1 MGDNMKTIIVSGF
14 LGSGKTTFINH
25 ILGFSKNTLVLEN
38 EFGDVSI
45 DSMLIKSDDI
55 IEINSGCIC
64 CGLKSDFKEII
75 HKIDKDQF
83 EYIIIEP
90 TGVAKLTDILDVL
103 KEEEK
108 LTIPKCVTIVDC
120 DSYIFFHEDFG
131 EFFNDQIKNADIIYI
146 TNIENLEEEK
156 IYEVKKSIEQFNPNA
171 IIHNEDFRKMNPDD
185 IVSEFDDNKKQEKHE
200 CSCHN
205 HGHGHKCCGKHHHK
219 HHEHSHEDS
228 KFKTNVQ
235 KNLKFD
241 SKEELEKFVN
251 KEGIVRAKGNVEL
264 LDKKVFVSKTLSGI
278 EISDSTNDSDDF
290 VIIKVN
296 NG

>member
-25 ILGFSKNTLVLEN
+25 ILGFNKNTLVLEN

-45 DSMLIKSDDI
+45 DSMLIKNDDI

-64 CGLKSDFKEII
+64 CGLKNDFKEII

-90 TGVAKLTDILDVL
+90 TGIAKLTDILEVL
-103 KEEEK
+103 KDEEN
-108 LTIPKCVTIVDC
+108 LQIQKCVTIVDC
-120 DSYIFFHEDFG
+120 DSYICFHEDFG

-156 IYEVKKSIEQFNPNA
+156 IDEVKKSIERFNKNA
-171 IIHNEDFRKMNPDD
+171 IIHKEDFRKIDSDD
-185 IVSEFDDNKKQEKHE
+185 IVSEFEDKKEHK
-200 CSCHN
+200 CCC
-205 HGHGHKCCGKHHHK
+205 HGHGHKCCGKHHHE
-219 HHEHSHEDS
+219 HHDHSHEDF

-235 KNLKFD
+235 KNLKFS
-241 SKEELEKFVN
+241 SKEDLEKFLDS
-251 KEGIVRAKGNVEL
+251 KSIVRAKGNAEIE
-264 LDKKVFVSKTLSGI
+264 DKKVFVSKTLSGL
-278 EISDSTNDSDDF
+278 EISDSISDSEDF
-290 VIIKVN
+290 VIIEVN
-296 NG
+296 NE

>member
-45 DSMLIKSDDI
+45 DSMLIKNDDI

-90 TGVAKLTDILDVL
+90 TGVAKLTDILEVL
-103 KEEEK
+103 KDEEN
-108 LTIPKCVTIVDC
+108 LQIQKCVTIVDC
-120 DSYIFFHEDFG
+120 DSYICFHDDFG

-156 IYEVKKSIEQFNPNA
+156 IDEVKKSIEQFNKHA
-171 IIHNEDFRKMNPDD
+171 IIHKEDFRKINPND
-185 IVSEFDDNKKQEKHE
+185 IVSEFEDNKKEDKHE
-200 CSCHN
+200 CCCH
-205 HGHGHKCCGKHHHK
+205 GGGHKCCGKHHH
-219 HHEHSHEDS
+219 HDHGEHSHEDS
-228 KFKTNVQ
+228 KFQTNVQ
-235 KNLKFD
+235 KKLKFD

-251 KEGIVRAKGNVEL
+251 KEGIVRA
-264 LDKKVFVSKTLSGI
+264 
-278 EISDSTNDSDDF
+278 
-290 VIIKVN
+290 
-296 NG
+296 

>member
-1 MGDNMKTIIVSGF
+1 
-14 LGSGKTTFINH
+14 
-25 ILGFSKNTLVLEN
+25 
-38 EFGDVSI
+38 
-45 DSMLIKSDDI
+45 
-55 IEINSGCIC
+55 NSGCIC

-90 TGVAKLTDILDVL
+90 TGIAKLTDILDVL
-103 KEEEK
+103 KDEEN
-108 LTIPKCVTIVDC
+108 LQIQKCVTIVDC
-120 DSYIFFHEDFG
+120 DSYICFHDDFG

-156 IYEVKKSIEQFNPNA
+156 IDEVKKSIEQFNKHA
-171 IIHNEDFRKMNPDD
+171 IIHKEDFRKINPND
-185 IVSEFDDNKKQEKHE
+185 IVSEFEDNKKEDKHE
-200 CSCHN
+200 CCCH
-205 HGHGHKCCGKHHHK
+205 GGGHKCCGKHHH
-219 HHEHSHEDS
+219 HDHGEHSHEDS
-228 KFKTNVQ
+228 KFQTNVQ
-235 KNLKFD
+235 KKLKFD

-290 VIIKVN
+290 VIIEVN